1 MKKDNT
7 LIICAFFLLLSIFSF
22 SQNLEK
28 NKNEINNTLN
38 QWHKDVADSNF
49 DAYFNKMTSNS
60 VFVGTDASEVWS
72 KQKFK
77 EFAKPFFDKKETW
90 NFTSINRNI
99 YFSSDQKT
107 AWFDEILDTWMGI
120 CRGSGVIVR
129 DDNNWKIAH
138 YVLSATIPNEDMKK
152 VISDKKENDSIIL
165 KKLKIK

>member
-60 VFVGTDASEVWS
+60 VFVCTDASEVWS

-77 EFAKPFFDKKETW
+77 EFAKSFFNKKETW

-99 YFSSDQKT
+99 YFSSDQKP
-107 AWFDEILDTWMGI
+107 LG
-120 CRGSGVIVR
+120 
-129 DDNNWKIAH
+129 
-138 YVLSATIPNEDMKK
+138 LMKF
-152 VISDKKENDSIIL
+152 
-165 KKLKIK
+165 